1 MGLVRGSSIHSVGV
15 QINSELRTECAASA
29 QPGHI
34 AAVTAPCLPAAEM
47 LRRGCIVRVRD
58 TIDASLLSASNGV
71 RSKLGFSQCVYE

>member
-34 AAVTAPCLPAAEM
+34 AAVTAPCLPAA
-47 LRRGCIVRVRD
+47 RRDVDLPRAVR
-58 TIDASLLSASNGV
+58 GV
-71 RSKLGFSQCVYE
+71 RGGRRCRRQVNIVTGAR